1 VERKFLDEI
10 PQSAGRAREVMSVE
24 PVESFSSVVKR
35 VLPVSGTLGA
45 FLAFVERRTTAT
57 KPGNEVMEAAVKSGW
72 PLPFDSETNLTRVDP
87 SEKETPAKSRDVAGV

>member
-1 VERKFLDEI
+1 METEILDEI
-10 PQSAGRAREVMSVE
+10 RKVRDEHAKGISIEHA
-24 PVESFSSVVKR
+24 ESFSSVVKR

-72 PLPFDSETNLTRVDP
+72 PLPFDSETNLTRIDP
-87 SEKETPAKSRDVAGV
+87 SEKETPIGS